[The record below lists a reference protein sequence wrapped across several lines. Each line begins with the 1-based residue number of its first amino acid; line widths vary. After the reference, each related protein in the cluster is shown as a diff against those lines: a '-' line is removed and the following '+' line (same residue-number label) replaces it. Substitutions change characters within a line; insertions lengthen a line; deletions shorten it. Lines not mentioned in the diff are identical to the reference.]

1 LKVSASDLALYGLE
15 NPRLTVAVDQD
26 IEKSLRRNIMLGNR
40 TENGC
45 FATVGSSDAV
55 FVISDETAGKI
66 SGSIVVY

>member
-1 LKVSASDLALYGLE
+1 M
-15 NPRLTVAVDQD
+15 
-26 IEKSLRRNIMLGNR
+26 IGNR

-66 SGSIVVY
+66 SAAIVID